1 MLSFLAQPVLVDNPF
16 TGETESWANSTGF
29 ERLGSF
35 HWFKHF
41 SRYIRP
47 GMERVGLQAS
57 PTLQALMVMAFV
69 SPEDGSW
76 TVVLING
83 ERYGARVR
91 LDALPTSYS
100 AAPVRQFYST
110 LIEPFTEEKPRPTVG
125 YATELRPQSITTIY
139 CGPLD

>member
-1 MLSFLAQPVLVDNPF
+1 MCSSPVLVDNPF
-16 TGETESWANSTGF
+16 TGETESWANPQGF

-35 HWFKHF
+35 HWYMHF

-47 GMERVGLQAS
+47 GMERVGVQAS
-57 PTLQALMVMAFV
+57 RTLQSLMVMAFV
-69 SPEDGSW
+69 SPDDGSW

-91 LDALPTSYS
+91 IDALPTTYA

-110 LIEPFTEEKPRPTVG
+110 LTGPFTEEKPRATAG
-125 YATELRPQSITTIY
+125 DATELRPQSITTLY